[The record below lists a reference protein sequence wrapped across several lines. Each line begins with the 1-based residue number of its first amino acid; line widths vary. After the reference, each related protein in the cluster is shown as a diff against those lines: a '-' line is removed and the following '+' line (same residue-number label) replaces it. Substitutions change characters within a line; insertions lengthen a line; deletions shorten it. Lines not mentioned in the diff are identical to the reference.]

1 MSINYNKI
9 FFLLLLIM
17 PLSIVIGP
25 SLSLTNMILIIL
37 LYFLIFVKSA
47 HYKFLYKDK
56 TVQLLFA
63 IYIYLIINSL
73 ISLDHEIGFKRNFGF
88 IRLIFFFIAIN
99 YFFYISEKNIKV
111 LNIWTIL
118 FIVFAIDIYIERFS
132 GTNIFGWGGS
142 YGKRVVSFFKDE
154 PIVGGYLNGFIFLI
168 LGYLLTILKNKKKTY
183 LPLALL
189 FSFFLIAILITG
201 ERANFIKTI
210 FGIILFL
217 SVLDFVKLKIK
228 ILIFLL
234 LIGSV
239 ILTISNSDYLKNR
252 YYGQLYREAFIEKDS
267 KFFKENTYIKLY
279 QSGFK
284 VFKNSP
290 LFGVGNKN
298 YRVETCSEKALKFD
312 YYCLTHPHQIYLEFL
327 SEHGLI
333 GTIILLSLF
342 FTLIFKNL
350 KVMILSQN
358 YIQIGAFTY
367 LIFTFLP
374 LVPSGSFF
382 ADFNI
387 TLFFLNF
394 SLMYGVSKNSNIF
407 LQKKNLQ

>member
-267 KFFKENTYIKLY
+267 KFIKENTYIKLY